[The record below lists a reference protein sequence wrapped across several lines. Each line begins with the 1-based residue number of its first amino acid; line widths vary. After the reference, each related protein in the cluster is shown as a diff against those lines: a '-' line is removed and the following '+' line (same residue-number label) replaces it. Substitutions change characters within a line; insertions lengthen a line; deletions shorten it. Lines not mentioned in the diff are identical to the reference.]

1 MKSNGFTLGELTIT
15 LIIITLVVLVTLPIT
30 LNKMKRVENDA
41 YYMGYDTAVDIWA
54 NVSEN
59 LQPEVTYEVPDSTP
73 GQGDGNS
80 GESEVVYG
88 DCYVY
93 NCEYGNRPNSPGASM
108 CWENTIHNVSEDE
121 CWDMIWEE
129 RNNIAQTGG
138 GGGQF
143 KPYK

>member
-93 NCEYGNRPNSPGASM
+93 QCEWANSGCNEKTYKNVTEDQCTQYIDNARDSQSQCGTEGGNFTA
-108 CWENTIHNVSEDE
+108 
-121 CWDMIWEE
+121 
-129 RNNIAQTGG
+129 
-138 GGGQF
+138 
-143 KPYK
+143 Y